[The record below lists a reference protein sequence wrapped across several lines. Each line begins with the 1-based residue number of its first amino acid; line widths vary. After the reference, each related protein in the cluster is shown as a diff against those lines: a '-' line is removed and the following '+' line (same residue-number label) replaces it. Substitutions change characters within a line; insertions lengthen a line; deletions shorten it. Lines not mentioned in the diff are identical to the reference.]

1 MKKDDSIG
9 VRIKETRIKKGLT
22 QQQVAD
28 SIGVTYQ
35 NISQYERGVR
45 IPKNETLIKIADAL
59 GVSVY
64 ELIGFNGANTNDVP
78 LAILQQ
84 VYHSQPNISSNVH
97 HVSVF
102 EKSADSEEI
111 ELITIYRDLNDIGQ
125 SALIGTARGL
135 AANPDMKKGSK
146 SDAETTA

>member
-45 IPKNETLIKIADAL
+45 TPKNETLIKIADAL

-146 SDAETTA
+146 SDDETTA

>member
-135 AANPDMKKGSK
+135 AANPDMKKASK
-146 SDAETTA
+146 SSEETTA

>member
-1 MKKDDSIG
+1 MKNDESIG
-9 VRIKETRIKKGLT
+9 DRIRETRVNKGMT

-35 NISQYERGVR
+35 NISQYERGLR
-45 IPKNETLIKIADAL
+45 TPKNETLIKIADAL

-146 SDAETTA
+146 SDIETMA